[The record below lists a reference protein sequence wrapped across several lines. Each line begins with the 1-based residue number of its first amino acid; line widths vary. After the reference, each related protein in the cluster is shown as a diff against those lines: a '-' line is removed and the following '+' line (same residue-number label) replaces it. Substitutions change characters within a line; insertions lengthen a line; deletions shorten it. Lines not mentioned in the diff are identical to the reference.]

1 MGVMEVEQS
10 ASSTEGADVTAG
22 GGAKPKLI
30 ALGVGGACLAI
41 VVLAAVV
48 GAVIGITVAVVDG
61 GATTATTTHG
71 TPSSA
76 SSVVGADLAAE
87 FAYGE
92 SAGRRL
98 RRRLQGAS
106 DNATLSSGTE
116 INVALIVAAG
126 RASSETETS
135 YSNVIP
141 AFVQGVLA
149 HLKSDAAYTATTAPD
164 RAEIIEVIARTMVR
178 IQVKHEL
185 AQCHAWFD
193 ASFAQSATMPTVA
206 KRYAISLCKADN
218 IEHYDG
224 SAAIRTEL
232 QAYPSAALRA
242 ALEAAPTTR
251 RRLWGAFGDWIDDM
265 VDIPRE
271 KFDELIDAL
280 TPAEFMDAPLID
292 LSDMN
297 MQHSGA
303 TGFGENIQNLS
314 STLAGSDSGFM
325 SADTTLV
332 GVNAISAGLTAGF
345 APRDNDAAGG
355 PLFDAMDQVNAYYF
369 VCSFLFFCLLI
380 LPSPRLL

>member
-1 MGVMEVEQS
+1 MEVEQS

-48 GAVIGITVAVVDG
+48 GAVIGITVAVVNG

-76 SSVVGADLAAE
+76 SSVVGAELAAE

-178 IQVKHEL
+178 I
-185 AQCHAWFD
+185 D
-193 ASFAQSATMPTVA
+193 
-206 KRYAISLCKADN
+206 
-218 IEHYDG
+218 
-224 SAAIRTEL
+224 
-232 QAYPSAALRA
+232 
-242 ALEAAPTTR
+242 
-251 RRLWGAFGDWIDDM
+251 
-265 VDIPRE
+265 RE
-271 KFDELIDAL
+271 
-280 TPAEFMDAPLID
+280 
-292 LSDMN
+292 
-297 MQHSGA
+297 
-303 TGFGENIQNLS
+303 
-314 STLAGSDSGFM
+314 
-325 SADTTLV
+325 
-332 GVNAISAGLTAGF
+332 
-345 APRDNDAAGG
+345 RGG
-355 PLFDAMDQVNAYYF
+355 
-369 VCSFLFFCLLI
+369 
-380 LPSPRLL
+380 